1 MPYPPLGE
9 LLKTI
14 TPPEEHPG
22 LFDDPFGEDTLLF
35 LPGATR
41 RRRRRDID
49 ASSLSDLADP
59 AGAPRAGAE
68 DTDWSDRF
76 SPGDT
81 ELVMDPITPADDGL
95 YTCTASNE
103 HGRASIQ
110 VAVQVLGESEDG
122 GCDTGRGRWPMK

>member
-1 MPYPPLGE
+1 M
-9 LLKTI
+9 
-14 TPPEEHPG
+14 EHPG

-35 LPGATR
+35 LPGATRR

-81 ELVMDPITPADDGL
+81 ELVLDPITPANDGL

-110 VAVQVLGESEDG
+110 VAVQVLGESVDSVLELVSYQSG
-122 GCDTGRGRWPMK
+122 EWKIQSKKNQVKEWKI